1 MSDLL
6 CLFMVVMANMVVWV
20 VLAVVR
26 ADIVMVVIVSQI
38 DLHIDQASS
47 EKIEQAHV
55 AKANPCSCP
64 ISDSLPLTLHAC
76 YFLEQE
82 FSANFSFCGGCM
94 CTCFLSDPGPI
105 IVFPC
110 HSVNL
115 SLPFVK
121 LAKPEQA

>member
-1 MSDLL
+1 MNVEAELEGAAEDAGRMALWDQIQVVWEMSDLL

-82 FSANFSFCGGCM
+82 FSANFSFCGGYM
-94 CTCFLSDPGPI
+94 CTCF
-105 IVFPC
+105 
-110 HSVNL
+110 
-115 SLPFVK
+115 
-121 LAKPEQA
+121 

>member
-1 MSDLL
+1 
-6 CLFMVVMANMVVWV
+6 MVVMANMVVWV

-26 ADIVMVVIVSQI
+26 ADIVMVVVVMNLSHM
-38 DLHIDQASS
+38 DLHIDQVSS

-82 FSANFSFCGGCM
+82 FSANFSFCGGYM
-94 CTCFLSDPGPI
+94 CTCF
-105 IVFPC
+105 
-110 HSVNL
+110 
-115 SLPFVK
+115 
-121 LAKPEQA
+121 

>member
-1 MSDLL
+1 ML
-6 CLFMVVMANMVVWV
+6 CLFMVVMADMVVRV
-20 VLAVVR
+20 LLAVVR

-94 CTCFLSDPGPI
+94 CTCF
-105 IVFPC
+105 
-110 HSVNL
+110 
-115 SLPFVK
+115 
-121 LAKPEQA
+121 